1 MNHLTTDL
9 LEALAQKQD
18 IEDVFRRHLETAV
31 NQLLKHELTVFLD
44 YEPYDRDGF
53 NSGNSRNGYYGRT
66 FKTEYGDLELRIP
79 RDRNSAFQPQTVS
92 PYKRSNDTLEQFVI
106 HLYEKGIT
114 TSEIA
119 DLIERMYGQHY
130 SKQTVSNLTQLVS
143 EDVQAFHERKLE
155 TRYACIYLDATQIS
169 IRRQTV
175 EKESVYIAIG
185 ITEDGAKEVL
195 DFTIAPTESAQVWEE
210 LIQRLHDRGTEKVLL
225 FITDGLKGM
234 TDVIHRVYPKAKH
247 QVCCVHVA
255 RNIANK
261 VRVKDRAT
269 ILDDFKA
276 VYDAEN
282 KQEAL
287 NALDQFQNR
296 WQKRYP
302 RVIDAVMSQDH
313 LLTFYE
319 FPAAIRPSI
328 YTTNLIEAFNKEIK
342 RYVKRKEQFPNEDAL
357 ERFLV
362 SQFLDYNHKFNMRCH
377 RGFGK
382 AKPELIH
389 MFEELEGQA

>member
-1 MNHLTTDL
+1 
-9 LEALAQKQD
+9 
-18 IEDVFRRHLETAV
+18 
-31 NQLLKHELTVFLD
+31 
-44 YEPYDRDGF
+44 
-53 NSGNSRNGYYGRT
+53 
-66 FKTEYGDLELRIP
+66 
-79 RDRNSAFQPQTVS
+79 
-92 PYKRSNDTLEQFVI
+92 DTLEQFVI

-119 DLIERMYGQHY
+119 DSIERMYGQHY

-195 DFTIAPTESAQVWEE
+195 DFTIAPTESAQVWEK
-210 LIQRLHDRGTEKVLL
+210 LFQRLHDRGTEKVLL

-296 WQKRYP
+296 WQK
-302 RVIDAVMSQDH
+302 
-313 LLTFYE
+313 
-319 FPAAIRPSI
+319 
-328 YTTNLIEAFNKEIK
+328 
-342 RYVKRKEQFPNEDAL
+342 
-357 ERFLV
+357 
-362 SQFLDYNHKFNMRCH
+362 
-377 RGFGK
+377 
-382 AKPELIH
+382 
-389 MFEELEGQA
+389 